1 MKQLTIA
8 LGFLGLIFF
17 LPAQAEDEECE
28 MLFVEQAKS
37 MAFGAG
43 VMTLMEVSPTI
54 IFFCDRPV
62 RTAGHMTL
70 DAFIELVSE
79 GENSFKENPP
89 NAALS
94 VFGDDGDV
102 GQVVMVLSKTPKIDG
117 TTMSFEIQVLEGTM
131 PKIGGPI
138 ALFIDPI
145 GRPIS
150 PTSRAGVHRRHR
162 RRAIRD

>member
-1 MKQLTIA
+1 MKQLIIA
-8 LGFLGLIFF
+8 LGFLGLFF
-17 LPAQAEDEECE
+17 VLPAQAEDEECE

-37 MAFGAG
+37 MAFSAG
-43 VMTLMEVSPTI
+43 VMTLTGVNPTI

-62 RTAGHMTL
+62 RVAGHMTL
-70 DAFIELVSE
+70 DAFIGLVSK

-94 VFGDDGDV
+94 IFGSDGHV
-102 GQVVMVLSKTPKIDG
+102 GQVVMELSKAPKIDG

-145 GRPIS
+145 GRPAS

-162 RRAIRD
+162 RRAVIH

>member
-1 MKQLTIA
+1 MKQLIIV
-8 LGFLGLIFF
+8 LGFLGLIFV

-28 MLFVEQAKS
+28 MLFVKQAKS
-37 MAFGAG
+37 MAFSAG

-70 DAFIELVSE
+70 DAFMELVSE

-94 VFGDDGDV
+94 IFGDDGDV
-102 GQVVMVLSKTPKIDG
+102 TQVVMVLSKAPEIDG
-117 TTMSFEIQVLEGTM
+117 ATMTFEIRVLDGKM
-131 PKIGGPI
+131 PKVGGPI

-145 GRPIS
+145 GRPVS

-162 RRAIRD
+162 RRAVRH

>member
-1 MKQLTIA
+1 MKQLIIA
-8 LGFLGLIFF
+8 LGFLGLIFV
-17 LPAQAEDEECE
+17 LPAQAQDEECE

-37 MAFGAG
+37 MAFSAG
-43 VMTLMEVSPTI
+43 VMTLMEVNPTI

-62 RTAGHMTL
+62 RIAGHMTL
-70 DAFIELVSE
+70 DAFMRLVSE

-94 VFGDDGDV
+94 IFGKDGDV
-102 GQVVMVLSKTPKIDG
+102 ALVVMVLPKAPKIDG

-150 PTSRAGVHRRHR
+150 PTSRAGVHRRHQ
-162 RRAIRD
+162 RRAVRD

>member
-1 MKQLTIA
+1 MKRLIFA
-8 LGFLGLIFF
+8 LDFLGLIVI
-17 LPAQAEDEECE
+17 LSAQAEDEECE

-37 MAFGAG
+37 MAFSAG
-43 VMTLMEVSPTI
+43 VMTLMEVNPTI

-62 RTAGHMTL
+62 RIAGHMTL
-70 DAFIELVSE
+70 DAFMGLVSK

-94 VFGDDGDV
+94 VFNDDDNV
-102 GQVVMVLSKTPKIDG
+102 TEVVMELSKAPKIDG

-145 GRPIS
+145 GRPAS

-162 RRAIRD
+162 KRAVLH